1 MDSCSCSPQN
11 TSFYDEKKEIEKASK
26 NPEFAKMR
34 HGDVILTLAVSLK
47 VSFLQA
53 GMGMEYRIITHG

>member
-1 MDSCSCSPQN
+1 MMK
-11 TSFYDEKKEIEKASK
+11 KKEIEKASK